1 MHVQTSFCA
10 RHSYKHLIKM
20 LSKAKKKVAVFFD
33 GGIEHKGEQGKM
45 DVVRLVPRSL

>member
-10 RHSYKHLIKM
+10 RLSYKHLIKM
-20 LSKAKKKVAVFFD
+20 LLKAKKVAVFFD

-45 DVVRLVPRSL
+45 DVVRLVPRRL